1 MIQRRTRL
9 SIAAFAGLII
19 VKSSITT
26 RVGDKGT
33 TFLFSGE
40 EVFKDSPRT
49 DTYGDVDELV
59 SVLGVARC
67 QVVHDEVREILLE
80 LQRDLFTVGAE
91 LATAIDH
98 VGLLKHRIDQDH
110 LNLFESR
117 RDGLEA
123 RIAMPDGFII
133 PGGSGSVGAAHID
146 HARTIARRLERKT
159 VSLSRAGLISNP
171 QLLVWMNRLSDFLWL
186 LARFE
191 EKQSLSLKEVRRM
204 REGGAR

>member
-1 MIQRRTRL
+1 MT
-9 SIAAFAGLII
+9 
-19 VKSSITT
+19 KPSITT

-49 DTYGDVDELV
+49 ESYGALDELV

-67 QVVHDEVREILLE
+67 YASQEEVRAALLD

-98 VGLLKHRIDQDH
+98 TDLLKQRIDESA
-110 LNLFESR
+110 LKEFESR
-117 RDGLEA
+117 RDQLEA
-123 RIAMPDGFII
+123 RISMPDGFVI
-133 PGGSGSVGAAHID
+133 PGGSGSAASAHID

-159 VSLSRAGLISNP
+159 VSLARAGLVANP
-171 QLLVWMNRLSDFLWL
+171 YLLVWMNRLSDYLWL
-186 LARFE
+186 LARLE
-191 EKQSLSLKEVRRM
+191 EGHSLSLKEARRSH
-204 REGGAR
+204 ESSPL